1 MAAVIIQSNH
11 KSISNAPTSKSTP
24 ILPVETQTSILDK
37 INTTIATSPNDVD
50 LSVDTDQP
58 NQIDEIDDSNQIVTD
73 DDVLA
78 LDKFINADDCGRR
91 LVRRPKIINGS
102 NALHGQYP
110 WMISLMLN
118 NRHHCGGSL
127 INENWILTA
136 AHCVYHVDQTR
147 FQVKLGG
154 HFRNKESEPTSITI
168 NEVIAI
174 PHPGFNFAHFNDDL
188 ALIRLSKRVSYTRY
202 IQPICLPSARVP
214 RTQPPKATVIGWG
227 KLRQGGFSADT
238 LQEVEIPIVDNDKC
252 VSWYREMGKIL
263 SIKHTQI
270 CAGLEQGG
278 KDACQGDSGSPMMI
292 TDRSKRS
299 TVIGVVSAGIGCA
312 LPKLPGLYTRVS
324 SYLDW
329 IKNIMDKYDRL
340 AFEAE
345 QAAQTAPTIANEE
358 IQTEVSSVITTVPD
372 VDDNDQNGD
381 NQSSDNHE
389 SAEESS
395 ETDLPPSTSTF
406 PTTTMLN
413 STTINNLVSSSASS
427 ATNKT
432 STTTIASDS
441 INYDED
447 GDEDSN
453 DILHFDFEHEK
464 LWHLMANRVK

>member
-1 MAAVIIQSNH
+1 MNFFVS
-11 KSISNAPTSKSTP
+11 
-24 ILPVETQTSILDK
+24 LYY
-37 INTTIATSPNDVD
+37 
-50 LSVDTDQP
+50 
-58 NQIDEIDDSNQIVTD
+58 
-73 DDVLA
+73 
-78 LDKFINADDCGRR
+78 RR
-91 LVRRPKIINGS
+91 
-102 NALHGQYP
+102 
-110 WMISLMLN
+110 
-118 NRHHCGGSL
+118 
-127 INENWILTA
+127 
-136 AHCVYHVDQTR
+136 
-147 FQVKLGG
+147 
-154 HFRNKESEPTSITI
+154 
-168 NEVIAI
+168 
-174 PHPGFNFAHFNDDL
+174 
-188 ALIRLSKRVSYTRY
+188 
-202 IQPICLPSARVP
+202 
-214 RTQPPKATVIGWG
+214 
-227 KLRQGGFSADT
+227 
-238 LQEVEIPIVDNDKC
+238 
-252 VSWYREMGKIL
+252 
-263 SIKHTQI
+263 HTQI